1 MKCWWKTTAAA
12 LALACAAGCRTTE
25 DVLRDYEAAL
35 VAGNYGAPVDE
46 TIELASKKDGSQLL
60 WQLMAGGALYMAD
73 DKARAQAI
81 FDAAEDAMIA
91 NDKTSVFARAGDGAL
106 AMMTNDKAFDYDG
119 GGQDRVFTCLYKAI
133 DYITAGNVN
142 AARTEFNR
150 AAQHQ
155 ENWIWERRKDVAA
168 AAERMRRDA
177 SSYASQNNAQM
188 QGSDSQVAG
197 VLANASFS
205 AQLQQNCNFNPATS
219 GNLDA
224 LAPRDYM
231 NTYVEH
237 VAGVF
242 RWLRGDGGS
251 DYLKDVAAL
260 CPANSVAA
268 NDFAGAAGG
277 RRPVEQV
284 WIWAEDGLCPTREEW
299 RLDLPLFFMP
309 FVGNYAPYVGMA
321 LPVLRMRGAGAT
333 SWRVAASSGAVV
345 QMEELADVDR
355 LLKTEYDVYMR
366 GAIAREITRT
376 MVKAGVQVALGV
388 AADAAERRA
397 MKKGNSAD
405 YWALR
410 MSQMAVA
417 AWAMATTGADLRS
430 WTALPKTVKVAR
442 VTRPADG
449 RIDVWADGQKIELTL
464 EPGNTLVFIRKPSP
478 QATPAVK
485 QVTFKR

>member
-12 LALACAAGCRTTE
+12 LALACASGCRTTE

-35 VAGNYGAPVDE
+35 VAGNYGAPAEE
-46 TIELASKKDGSQLL
+46 TIALAEKKDGSQLL

-73 DKARAQAI
+73 DKARAQAM

-91 NDKTSVFARAGDGAL
+91 NDRTSVFARAGGGAL

-133 DYITAGNVN
+133 DYMTAGNVN
-142 AARTEFNR
+142 AARTELNR

-155 ENWIWERRKDVAA
+155 ENWIWERRKDIEA

-177 SSYASQNNAQM
+177 SAYAAQNNAQA
-188 QGSDSQVAG
+188 QGSDGQVAG
-197 VLANASFS
+197 VLGNASF
-205 AQLQQNCNFNPATS
+205 AEQVRQKCGFDPVTS

-231 NTYVEH
+231 NAYVEH
-237 VAGVF
+237 VTGVF
-242 RWLRGDGGS
+242 RWIRGDGGQ
-251 DYLKDVAAL
+251 DCLKDVARL
-260 CPANSVAA
+260 RPASSVVAR
-268 NDFAGAAGG
+268 DSSDAGSA
-277 RRPVEQV
+277 RRPVDQV
-284 WIWAEDGLCPTREEW
+284 WIWAEDGLCPCREEW
-299 RLDLPLFFMP
+299 RLDLPFLFMP
-309 FVGNYAPYVGMA
+309 FVGDYAPYVGMA
-321 LPVLRMRGAGAT
+321 LPYLRARSGGAT
-333 SWRVAASSGAVV
+333 SWRVASSDGVVV
-345 QMEELADVDR
+345 QMEDVEDVDK
-355 LLKTEYDVYMR
+355 LIKTEYDVYMR

-376 MVKAGVQVALGV
+376 MVKAGVQVALGA
-388 AADAAERRA
+388 AADAADRRA
-397 MKKGNSAD
+397 MRNGNSTD
-405 YWALR
+405 FWALKA
-410 MSQMAVA
+410 SQMAVA
-417 AWAMATTGADLRS
+417 VWAKSTTAADLRS

-449 RIDVWADGQKIELTL
+449 RIDVWADGQKIQLTL
-464 EPGNTLVFIRKPSP
+464 GSGNSLVFIRKPSP